1 MEIPA
6 SVSLEGLEKKW
17 QEVWEAAGVYRFDSS
32 APKEAV
38 YSIDTP
44 PPTVS
49 GSLHIGH
56 IFSYTHADIVAR
68 YHRMQGC
75 EVFFPLGWDDN
86 GVPTER
92 RVQNYFGVRCD
103 PSLSYQEDLALPEAG
118 KIQIPVSRRNFIELC
133 DQLTALD
140 EAAFEELWR
149 KVGLSVDW
157 SRTYT
162 TVGSRARKVSQ
173 AAFLRLAAA
182 GHIYQSDSPT
192 LWDVDFQT
200 AVSQAELEDREIE
213 GRYHRIRFQLEQGGE
228 VVIESSRPELLP
240 ACVALVCHPADQRY
254 REVVGTLAITPLFSV
269 PVPVIAHPL
278 ADPEKGTGIAMV
290 CTFGDL
296 TDVIWWREAN
306 LPLRLILD
314 RNGRI
319 TDDASVVT
327 RVSRTPSD
335 AAESYARLAGKRAA
349 GAREEIAKMLFAA
362 GALVGEAR
370 PVVHP
375 VKFYEKG
382 DRPLEVVASR
392 QWFIRLLTLKERLI
406 ARGRELDWLPPHMRV
421 RYEDWVTGLN
431 SDWNISRQRY
441 FGIPVPVWYPVD
453 GSGSVRYEQPIF
465 ASEADLPVDPLAEAP
480 PGYNEVQRDQPGGF
494 AADRDV
500 MDTWAT
506 SSLTPQLAGGW
517 LEDDNLFAK
526 VFPMDLRP
534 QGQDIIRTWLFYTV
548 VRSELGFSA
557 LPWRSAMISGFV
569 LDPDRKKMSKS
580 RGNVVTPMPL
590 LERFGAD
597 ALRYWAAG
605 GRSGV
610 DSATDEGRMKVGRRL
625 AIKIGNATRF
635 VLTIVASESDG
646 GEPSLVPLDLA
657 MLAELDAS
665 MEEATA
671 ALQAHDY
678 TRALETVEGFFW
690 RFCDD
695 YLELVKMRAY
705 GNQDGLAGATPQ
717 GTASA
722 RAALAIGIEV
732 LLRALAPFL
741 PFITEEAW
749 SWWMPGSVHRAAWP
763 QAGEAAR
770 RYLEAT
776 GSAETSPGQHFQVA
790 SELLATIRKA
800 KSEAKLS
807 MKAPLSELLVAGDVA
822 LLRIAS
828 EVLNDLAAAGVVESF
843 RLDEGE
849 RAVVATL

>member
-1 MEIPA
+1 MGIPA

-17 QEVWEAAGVYRFDSS
+17 QEIWEGAGVYRFDAS
-32 APKEAV
+32 APREAV

-56 IFSYTHADIVAR
+56 VFSYTHADIVAR
-68 YHRMQGC
+68 YHRMQGR

-92 RVQNYFGVRCD
+92 RVQNYFGIRCD
-103 PSLSYQEDLALPEAG
+103 PSLPYEEDLELPEGG
-118 KIQIPVSRRNFIELC
+118 KSQVPVSRRNFIELC
-133 DQLTALD
+133 DRLTALD

-149 KVGLSVDW
+149 KMGLSVDW

-162 TVGSRARKVSQ
+162 TVGSRARMVSQ

-200 AVSQAELEDREIE
+200 AVSQAELEDRDVE
-213 GRYHRIRFQLEQGGE
+213 GRYHRIRFRLEQGGE
-228 VVIESSRPELLP
+228 AIIESSRPELLP
-240 ACVALVCHPADQRY
+240 ACVALVCHPDDRRY
-254 REVVGTLAITPLFSV
+254 RGIIGTRAITPLFSV
-269 PVPVIAHPL
+269 PIPVIAHPL
-278 ADPEKGTGIAMV
+278 ADPEKGTGLAMV

-306 LPLRLILD
+306 LPLRVVLD

-319 TDDASVVT
+319 ASDPSPVAQA
-327 RVSRTPSD
+327 SLTPAS
-335 AAESYARLAGKRAA
+335 ASENYARLAGKRAA
-349 GAREEIAKMLFAA
+349 AAREEVARMLLEA
-362 GALVGEAR
+362 GDLVGDPR
-370 PVVHP
+370 PIVHP

-382 DRPLEVVASR
+382 DHPLEVVASR
-392 QWFIRLLTLKERLI
+392 QWFVRLLPFKEQLI
-406 ARGRELDWLPPHMRV
+406 ARGREINWLPPHMRV
-421 RYEDWVTGLN
+421 RYEDWVLGLN

-441 FGIPVPVWYPVD
+441 FGIPIPAWYPVD
-453 GSGSVRYEQPIF
+453 GSGAVRYDQPIF
-465 ASEADLPVDPLAEAP
+465 PREADLPTDPLAEAP
-480 PGYNEVQRDQPGGF
+480 PGYTEGQRGQPGGF
-494 AADRDV
+494 AADPDV

-517 LEDDNLFAK
+517 LLDDDLFAK

-548 VRSELGFSA
+548 VRSDLGFSA

-580 RGNVVTPMPL
+580 KGNVVTPMPL
-590 LERFGAD
+590 VERFGAD

-635 VLTIVASESDG
+635 VLTILAGESPG
-646 GEPSLVPLDLA
+646 AQPSLVPLDLA
-657 MLAELDAS
+657 MLAELDTS
-665 MEEATA
+665 MAEATA
-671 ALQAHDY
+671 ALQSHDY
-678 TRALETVEGFFW
+678 ARALEVIEAFFW

-705 GNQDGLAGATPQ
+705 GNQEDLAGSTPE

-722 RAALAIGIEV
+722 RAALGIGIGI

-749 SWWMPGSVHRAAWP
+749 SWWMPGSVHRTAWP
-763 QAGEAAR
+763 QPGEAGR
-770 RYLEAT
+770 RYLEAVGT
-776 GSAETSPGQHFQVA
+776 AAPPGEHFQVA
-790 SELLATIRKA
+790 GELLAAVRKA

-807 MKAPLSELLVAGDVA
+807 MKAPLSELRVAGDAA

-828 EVLNDLAAAGVVESF
+828 EVLGDIAAAGVVGSF

-849 RAVVATL
+849 RAVEATL